1 MLLLLLALG
10 VQMVRGEIQLAHYD
24 TFPGK
29 KFQMDETNNL
39 KSEPARSTIQCSSLC
54 RQTALCVA
62 ANYDKDAGVCH
73 MFRCH
78 STTEDRNHTVAI
90 ETKPKGKLTV
100 AKNDV
105 K

>member
-10 VQMVRGEIQLAHYD
+10 VQTVRGEIQLAQFD
-24 TFPGK
+24 KFPGK
-29 KFQMDETNNL
+29 KFPMNEANNL

-78 STTEDRNHTVAI
+78 STMEDSNHTVAI
-90 ETKPKGKLTV
+90 ETKREGK
-100 AKNDV
+100 
-105 K
+105 